1 MFGNAMSGFAMSLM
15 VLDISESTL
24 LYSVYIAMFTLPQL
38 LLLGEKIIR
47 KSSFSVDHGLRRH
60 SGRGRV
66 VVDGIV
72 SGEIRGT
79 VTGVMHATVEGDVN
93 LTLLSGSVGE
103 EGGGE
108 K

>member
-1 MFGNAMSGFAMSLM
+1 
-15 VLDISESTL
+15 
-24 LYSVYIAMFTLPQL
+24 MFTLPQL